1 MSRILNGLPMALLFS
16 LPILLLI
23 FAVYVFFPEWYTRIS
38 QSIGSAFEAI
48 IVAVF
53 LCVIFFSYFRMQ
65 YKWEMNEQLFGELK
79 SKESVKKQP
88 EKVESGNKSVD

>member
-79 SKESVKKQP
+79 SKESVKKQA
-88 EKVESGNKSVD
+88 E